1 MTSVGL
7 CFVKLS
13 QQLANETKSES
24 FLRSAFVVDGL
35 CADLDPSCIGYRAD
49 LGKFDNS
56 VLTKENETRII
67 EYCQSLVEKLKAT
80 RVYLLSYFGSL
91 FIQFTS
97 DFNKNFKL
105 RSDFAK

>member
-1 MTSVGL
+1 MGL

-49 LGKFDNS
+49 LDKFDNS

-80 RVYLLSYFGSL
+80 GVYVFSYFRSL

-97 DFNKNFKL
+97 NFNKNFKL
-105 RSDFAK
+105 RSECEK